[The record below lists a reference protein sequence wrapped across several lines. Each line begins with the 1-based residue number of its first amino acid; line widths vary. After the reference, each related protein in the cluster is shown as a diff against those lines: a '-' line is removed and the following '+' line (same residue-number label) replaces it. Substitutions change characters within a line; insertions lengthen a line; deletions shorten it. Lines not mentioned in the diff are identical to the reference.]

1 LQRERETKNN
11 LEVQV
16 ISQKEQSDKLLERL
30 QNNEKRMKN
39 YNNILN
45 ENKRKQKII
54 VDKTKE
60 LMVLKQENTE
70 LKKKAKERDHIH

>member
-1 LQRERETKNN
+1 MQRERETKNN